1 MVDRFADTGSGEVFI
16 VDFFEAR
23 PGGEQYYSPDSTNK
37 GFFIY
42 FYLNFKNILF
52 SKALQMLK
60 YEFFNIWNQN

>member
-37 GFFIY
+37 GFFYIFLFKFQNY
-42 FYLNFKNILF
+42 FIL
-52 SKALQMLK
+52 
-60 YEFFNIWNQN
+60 